1 MARSIDERVVQMK
14 FENGQFERGVEASIK
29 SVQQLKKGL
38 DFEDSIKSFDKLDK
52 AADGMKLDVLISAVD
67 KLNQRFSFLGET
79 IRRVENQALSM
90 GKSFIKSMSTDQI
103 GSGWSKFADKTS
115 AVQTIMAATAK
126 DFTDTAVQM
135 KYVNEQLER
144 LNWFTDETSYK
155 FLDMVQNI
163 GKFTSNQIKLDVAV
177 ESMQG
182 IATWAAISGA
192 NANDAGRAMYNLS
205 QAISAGSLKLQDWM
219 SIENA
224 NMATAEF
231 KETVIQTAL
240 EIGTLKKK
248 GDQFVTAGKGIAVSV
263 KNFRE
268 TLSEGWISDK
278 VITSTL
284 TKYGAAATKISEIVE
299 ETDMDTRGLIRGI
312 QAYADGTR
320 DAADI
325 SEEWGL
331 ELEKTQKYLEEFTS
345 ETMKFGLKAFIA
357 AQETKTF
364 SEAIDYVKEAVST
377 GWSNTFQYLIG
388 DYMQAKEFW
397 SNITDTLYVLF
408 VQSGERRNAL
418 LREWNE
424 LGGRNYF
431 IDSIYASLAALQS
444 IMLPVKAA
452 WQSIFTPM
460 DADRL
465 LTITQR
471 LRDLVLR
478 LVLTEET
485 QAKLARTLRGL
496 FSVLDIFKTL
506 ITGAFSKAM
515 KLFSA
520 LTGETNLDIL
530 GFTAYIGDALYGI
543 RNWVKEQTFLNDA
556 LDYAIDIIGRVVS
569 KIREFIGSVY
579 NLPITQSIFETLYN
593 VGKTVL
599 GEIAD
604 LFSNA
609 RTEAIDFA
617 KIFGQLP
624 KIGGFNDLVEAAIMV
639 KDAVVK
645 SVVNIFKTTFPQT
658 VELLSGLLEKIAE
671 KIKLLEGPFEFFK
684 SIIVALTRPILDF
697 VNQIEAI
704 DIMLAGTTVGVI
716 VSLRMIAKSIEAIK
730 DSIQGIT
737 GIVGAFTNLLKGL
750 QESFDKYVKSKATLN
765 YAKSI
770 LVLAAAL
777 FVLSRIDTERLI
789 ASTLVLAALGAG
801 IIAFSFAMSKISE
814 SDFKPE
820 KFTLIAA
827 AILALAAALLIIDKT
842 KNIAT
847 SLAVLAGIVVALA
860 GVAIAISK
868 WAPTLSKGGKS
879 ILLFSVGVLVL
890 ISALKKLGK
899 MDVDVL
905 RKGLPALIGIV
916 AILGAAVRFMNGGLT
931 IIGNNN
937 NISGFAGTA
946 AAILAFAASVHL
958 IILAFKSIKKLEPEV
973 ILKGL
978 LTVGAI
984 FLEIG
989 VLLKIINGINGPGLK
1004 GAGLTVLAISVAM
1017 NIIVPAIKALA
1028 KLDSATM
1035 TAAMLNLTAIG
1046 LVFVAAIAATNK
1058 AGKYSA
1064 RAGLMLIEMAAA
1076 LMLMPVVVRALG
1088 RMKLEDLT
1096 KGTVA
1101 VTVLGL
1107 MFGYVVRQ
1115 SRGVEKAT
1123 PSIIAMTVAISLLA
1137 GAVFLLSKIETK
1149 KAIGAAAS
1157 MSALLYAMGKSFSLI
1172 GDADAGIKDTAK
1184 ILATMVAMTGVIAI
1198 LSLIALQLAK
1208 IENPAN
1214 AISGAVAVSAMM
1226 IALSGSMKLLNKVEA
1241 PDMKVIGQMYLLS
1254 GVIAVL
1260 GLVMAGISSI
1270 PGVSGGKAL
1279 VMTLATAALLA
1290 AITGCYAALGALSKF
1305 NFTVGRDMVTNFAIF
1320 AAVTGGIGLAVAA
1333 MSHIADP
1340 QKAVDVSKI
1349 LALLML
1355 ELTGIFAALSLIS
1368 KKFDMDRKVAV
1379 QFAIFSAALIP
1390 IGAAVGALAYFT
1402 DPEKALQTAGV
1413 LSLLL
1418 GSLTASMAILTKMNV
1433 KLDLGQA
1440 AQFAIFSTI
1449 SLAIGAAVGGLA
1461 YLAQYFNIGIPTL
1474 LGVTAAIAILVPALG
1489 GTVTLMARLAGAVN
1503 PATVGSIA
1511 LLSASMMIVFAAIT
1525 AVVVGLGYLVNEFD
1539 AIGSA
1544 LETAPKYCTLLGQA
1558 IGGLIG
1564 GIAGGII
1571 SGIGAGIFELMPLL
1585 GDALARFGIN
1595 VTPFFVMLTALPE
1608 DSIKKATMLAGAVAA
1623 LGGAEFVSAVGMLGS
1638 GVLNGIANFFGINT
1652 DPTETFRQFGS
1663 AVASFA
1669 KELDGVN
1676 AYKVKAAAEAA
1687 GALAE
1692 IEKGLPRSGGPL
1704 EQFLGKK
1711 DIGEFGE
1718 RLKTFGA
1725 ALSEFSLSVGEFNPD
1740 AVAASENAA
1749 EALIKLEK
1757 GVPKQGGALQAF
1769 FGSSDIAEFGTRLVR
1784 FGASIKTYAAK
1795 VTGIDTDA
1803 IKGSASAGEAL
1814 AKLENKI
1821 PRSGGALQVFF
1832 GSSNFQAFG
1841 QRLVSFGNSLVDYV
1855 NTTKGITEAN
1865 VSGSA
1870 AAIDVLAKLEKG
1882 LDTTGGIGA
1891 AFFGDS
1897 SLASFGTNLE
1907 KLGKSI
1913 VNYSNTITGVDTAKM
1928 NQVTW
1933 AIERLLSMSG
1943 QNINDSENELTT
1955 LGDNVA
1961 KWIITGIGSG
1971 FKAKRQE
1978 LTSYVKTLVDNLNTA
1993 FKIELDVVV
2002 GVSKVMAQN
2011 GKYIIDGL
2019 INGMKNS
2026 ESLKK
2031 LNSTA
2036 ADLANQVNK
2045 SFQDTAGIASPS
2057 VVMKENGVW
2066 LVKGIAEGITKDTSA
2081 EDAMKKKAQNIASAF
2096 KSEIDKLAV
2105 YQQQSSLLYQ
2115 LWEVNEG
2122 RNATDEQ
2129 KNEKKLESMVT
2140 ELEYMAKDVQFYR
2153 AALDAAGKEFGTA
2166 SQQYVEAENT
2176 MNEALIKMYKQRNEI
2191 EELQAEVMAANKPQ
2205 DRFANVD
2212 KYNEFLKDENHK
2224 KTAELMGYTQEEYL
2238 AWAREA
2244 SGFNPFAEQVE
2255 KGAVYDLDQIMAAAF
2270 SDEKAEIAAYTIE
2283 SGIKKA
2289 TSKGT
2294 KNAGDQAK
2302 EDGNGIGE
2310 NLVEGISEGM
2320 DKAFDWLGLDKKAE
2334 QESMSIGDAIKNFF
2348 GIASPSKLTTEYG
2361 QYIIE
2366 GLANG
2371 MTNGTPMAQNSAS
2384 MASQSTI
2391 NAISMYIPRFREL
2404 GNQAMLGFA
2413 NGIDA
2418 MGQLAIKRA
2427 KNIANSVAD
2436 IMAAALSIKSPSRV
2450 TMEIGKYVSL
2460 GLANGI
2466 TDNADAVDR
2475 ASEDLA
2481 NNTISMLDYAKTA
2494 IDNVLATDD
2503 DFAPQITPVLNMDDL
2518 KKQAR
2523 DIPSILSSQN
2533 GISTRFASISASNI
2547 SNHRSGSVDTS
2558 DAKPEEVI
2566 TNYNFTQNNYSPK
2579 ALSRRDIYRQTQNQF
2594 SQLKGAARR

>member
-38 DFEDSIKSFDKLDK
+38 DFEDSVKGFDKLDK
-52 AADGMKLDVLISAVD
+52 AASDVKMDVLISAVE
-67 KLNQRFSFLGET
+67 KLNYRFSLLGET
-79 IRRVENQALSM
+79 MRRLENQAIQLGKNFVKSLS
-90 GKSFIKSMSTDQI
+90 SDQI
-103 GSGWSKFADKTS
+103 AVGWGKFASKTS
-115 AVQTIMAATAK
+115 SVQTIMAATASK
-126 DFTDTAVQM
+126 FADTGYQM
-135 KYVNEQLER
+135 QVVNEQLDK
-144 LNWFTDETSYK
+144 LNWFTDETSYN
-155 FLDMVQNI
+155 FVDMVNNI
-163 GKFTSNQIKLDVAV
+163 GKFTSNNIDLDKSVTA
-177 ESMQG
+177 MQG
-182 IATWAAISGA
+182 IANWAAISGA
-192 NANDAGRAMYNLS
+192 NANEASRAMYNIS
-205 QAISAGSLKLQDWM
+205 QALATGSVKLIDWK

-231 KETVIQTAL
+231 KKTVIETAAA
-240 EIGTLKKK
+240 EGTLKKINDTTFKTLDGKVQISTETFNGFNDSLQK
-248 GDQFVTAGKGIAVSV
+248 GWFNTNVLMTALDRYGGATNKLNEIYEKHGIL
-263 KNFRE
+263 
-268 TLSEGWISDK
+268 TSD
-278 VITSTL
+278 
-284 TKYGAAATKISEIVE
+284 IVA
-299 ETDMDTRGLIRGI
+299 GI
-312 QAYADGTR
+312 DDYTDGTKTAEEVSK
-320 DAADI
+320 DWGI
-325 SEEWGL
+325 SLEE
-331 ELEKTQKYLEEFTS
+331 TQKYLEEFST
-345 ETMKFGLKAFIA
+345 ETMQFGLKAFKA
-357 AQETKTF
+357 AQEAKTF
-364 SEAIDYVKEAVST
+364 QDAIDSVKDAVST
-377 GWSNTFQYLIG
+377 GWMKSFELVFG
-388 DYMQAKEFW
+388 DYMEAKEFW
-397 SNITDTLYVLF
+397 TEIANTLYGIF
-408 VQSGERRNAL
+408 AESAEARNDL
-418 LREWNE
+418 LKEWKE

-431 IDSIYASLAALQS
+431 IDTIYAGFAALLS
-444 IMLPVKAA
+444 IMTPVKAA

-460 DADRL
+460 DANRL

-471 LRDLVLR
+471 LRDLVLQ

-556 LDYAIDIIGRVVS
+556 LDYAIDVIANTVRSI
-569 KIREFIGSVY
+569 KEFISNIY
-579 NLPITQSIFETLYN
+579 NLPALQPIFMAFEGFVETAF
-593 VGKTVL
+593 
-599 GEIAD
+599 GEIQN
-604 LFSNA
+604 LFTNA
-609 RTEAIDFA
+609 KNEAIDFA
-617 KIFGQLP
+617 NIFKQLP
-624 KIGGFNDLVEAAIMV
+624 KIGGFDDLISAIITI
-639 KDAVVK
+639 KDAI
-645 SVVNIFKTTFPQT
+645 VNKVGNVIKTTFPKT
-658 VELLSGLLEKIAE
+658 IFAFESLIRKIASGFE
-671 KIKLLEGPFEFFK
+671 YLEGPFEFFK
-684 SIIVALTRPILDF
+684 NLVINLTRPITDF
-697 VNQIEAI
+697 LGQIEAI
-704 DIMLAGTTVGVI
+704 DIMLGLTAFSVI
-716 VSLRMIAKSIEAIK
+716 AALKQISKAISSIG
-730 DSIQGIT
+730 DVVRVFS
-737 GIVGAFTNLLKGL
+737 GIVEGL
-750 QESFDKYVKSKATLN
+750 QKSFAKRMQAKNIQS
-765 YAKSI
+765 YAVAI
-770 LVLAAAL
+770 LALSAAL
-777 FVLSRIDTERLI
+777 FVLSKIDSGRLLQ
-789 ASTLVLAALGAG
+789 SVLVLGGLAAG
-801 IIAFSFAMSKISE
+801 IVAFSFAMSKISA

-820 KFTLIAA
+820 KFAIIAGSLVALAA
-827 AILALAAALLIIDKT
+827 AILIIDKSN
-842 KNIAT
+842 NILKDLGV
-847 SLAVLAGIVVALA
+847 LAVIVAGLA

-868 WAPTLSKGGKS
+868 WAPTINKGGQS

-899 MDVDVL
+899 MDVNVL
-905 RKGLPALIGIV
+905 KKGLPGLI
-916 AILGAAVRFMNGGLT
+916 AIMGMLAIAMRVMNGG
-931 IIGNNN
+931 IKIAGNNN
-937 NISGFAGTA
+937 VIGGMQGSA

-958 IILAFKSIKKLEPEV
+958 IIMAIKSISKIQPET
-973 ILKGL
+973 LMGGL
-978 LTVGAI
+978 FAIGAI
-984 FLEIG
+984 FVEIA
-989 VLLKIINGINGPGLK
+989 VLLRLINGVNGAGIK

-1028 KLDSATM
+1028 KLDAATM
-1035 TAAMLNLTAIG
+1035 TTAMLNLGAIG

-1058 AGKYSA
+1058 ASKYSA

-1076 LMLMPVVVRALG
+1076 MAIMPIIIRALSK
-1088 RMKLEDLT
+1088 MSTEELA
-1096 KGTVA
+1096 KGTLVIVA
-1101 VTVLGL
+1101 IGL
-1107 MFGYVVRQ
+1107 MFAQVVKQ
-1115 SRGVEKAT
+1115 SKTVRKSTASLV
-1123 PSIIAMTVAISLLA
+1123 AMTAMIGILSYAVYQLAKLDTQNAFLAATSMAALL
-1137 GAVFLLSKIETK
+1137 GAM
-1149 KAIGAAAS
+1149 GAAF
-1157 MSALLYAMGKSFSLI
+1157 YLI
-1172 GDADAGIKDTAK
+1172 GKIDAGIKDTGK
-1184 ILATMVAMTGVIAI
+1184 IIASMVGMTIVIGI

-1208 IENPAN
+1208 IEDPVK
-1214 AISGAVAVSAMM
+1214 AIAGAASVSVMMVALAGAMRIINKTEKLNEGVLGNLAIMSVIVAWLGIVVGVMASQEDISSGKAIAMVGAVS
-1226 IALSGSMKLLNKVEA
+1226 
-1241 PDMKVIGQMYLLS
+1241 
-1254 GVIAVL
+1254 VL
-1260 GLVMAGISSI
+1260 
-1270 PGVSGGKAL
+1270 
-1279 VMTLATAALLA
+1279 LLA
-1290 AITGCYAALGALSKF
+1290 LTGCYAALGVLGKF
-1305 NFTVGRDMVTNFAIF
+1305 NFNVDRDMVANFAIF
-1320 AAVTGGIGLAVAA
+1320 AIIAGALGFVVA
-1333 MSHIADP
+1333 
-1340 QKAVDVSKI
+1340 KLSKI
-1349 LALLML
+1349 GDAQSAYKVSQTLSLFVL
-1355 ELTGIFAALSLIS
+1355 ELVGIFSALSIIS
-1368 KKFDMDRKVAV
+1368 KKFDLDRKVAT
-1379 QFAIFSAALIP
+1379 QFLIFSAALIP
-1390 IGAAVGALAYFT
+1390 IGAVVGALAYFT
-1402 DPEKALQTAGV
+1402 DPVKAIEVAGV
-1413 LSLLL
+1413 LTVLIADIT
-1418 GSLTASMAILTKMNV
+1418 GAMAVLSKMNV
-1433 KLDLGQA
+1433 KLDPGQA
-1440 AQFAIFSTI
+1440 IQFTIFGVI
-1449 SLAIGAAVGGLA
+1449 ALALGAAVGYLA
-1461 YLAQYFNIGIPTL
+1461 YLAQKFSIGIPTL

-1489 GTVTLMARLAGAVN
+1489 GTVALMARLAGAVN

-1525 AVVVGLGYLVNEFD
+1525 AVVVGLGYLINEFD

-1571 SGIGAGIFELMPLL
+1571 SGIGAGVFELMPLL

-1595 VTPFFVMLTALPE
+1595 AMPFFVMLTALPE

-1795 VTGIDTDA
+1795 VAGIDTDA

-1821 PRSGGALQVFF
+1821 PRSGGALQAFF

-1855 NTTKGITEAN
+1855 DTTKGITEAD
-1865 VSGSA
+1865 VAGSA
-1870 AAIDVLAKLEKG
+1870 AAIDVLAKLENG

-1891 AFFGDS
+1891 FFFGDS

-1971 FKAKRQE
+1971 FKSKRQE

-2036 ADLANQVNK
+2036 ADLANQVNN

-2191 EELQAEVMAANKPQ
+2191 ESLQAEVMEANKSQ
-2205 DRFANVD
+2205 DRFANV
-2212 KYNEFLKDENHK
+2212 KAYNEFLKDENNK

-2289 TSKGT
+2289 TSTAT

-2302 EDGNGIGE
+2302 ADGNGIGE
-2310 NLVEGISEGM
+2310 NIVEGIGEGM
-2320 DKAFDWLGLDKKAE
+2320 DKFFEWIGLDKKAE
-2334 QESMSIGDAIKNFF
+2334 QESMSIGDAIKKFF

-2371 MTNGTPMAQNSAS
+2371 MMNGTPMAQNSAS

-2413 NGIDA
+2413 NGIQT

-2427 KNIANSVAD
+2427 QSIANSVAN

-2481 NNTISMLDYAKTA
+2481 NSTISMLDYAKTA

-2547 SNHRSGSVDTS
+2547 SNHRAGSGDTS